1 MNDQCIQCGLCRE
14 ACPTFRATKN
24 ELIGPRGR
32 AKLSDNKKLDH
43 AFYLCTACEAC
54 QEACPIKYDLKISE
68 KRKNMIDDQKETA
81 ANKEMIANIR
91 KYRNP
96 FGPIKKGTIPKKL
109 YCC

>member
-1 MNDQCIQCGLCRE
+1 MRDQCIQCGLCRE

-32 AKLSDNKKLDH
+32 AKLIDQKKLDET
-43 AFYLCTACEAC
+43 FYLCTVCQACFEV
-54 QEACPIKYDLKISE
+54 CPVKYDLEISE
-68 KRKNMIDDQKETA
+68 KRKELIAQQKETV
-81 ANKEMIANIR
+81 ANQEMIANIR

-96 FGPIKKGTIPKKL
+96 FGPIKKGEIPKKL